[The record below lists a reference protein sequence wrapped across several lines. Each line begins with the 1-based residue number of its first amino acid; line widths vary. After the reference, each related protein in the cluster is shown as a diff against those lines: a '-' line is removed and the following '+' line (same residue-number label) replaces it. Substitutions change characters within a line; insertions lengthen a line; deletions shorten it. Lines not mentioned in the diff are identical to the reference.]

1 MATRDIY
8 IHNMKSYD
16 CIKKVA
22 SDSFHSITERI
33 KLTHTNTVMAETTN
47 LDILG
52 DVDYQMHVT
61 M

>member
-1 MATRDIY
+1 
-8 IHNMKSYD
+8 MKSYD
-16 CIKKVA
+16 RIKKVA
-22 SDSFHSITERI
+22 SDSFNSITERI